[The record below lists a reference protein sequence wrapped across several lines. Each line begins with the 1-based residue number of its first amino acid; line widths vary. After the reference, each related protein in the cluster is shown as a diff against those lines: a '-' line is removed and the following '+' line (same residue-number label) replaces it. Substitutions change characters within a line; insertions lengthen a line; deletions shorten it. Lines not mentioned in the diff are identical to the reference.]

1 MNVVYKRCAG
11 LDVHK
16 KTVVVCVRIPR
27 KKGEVRTFSTTTK
40 GLRELAQWLL
50 DNDVTHA
57 AMESTGIYWRPV
69 YNILDGTGC
78 ELLLVNAHHIKQV
91 PGRKT
96 DVKDA
101 EWIAELL
108 QHGLL
113 TSSYVPN
120 RGQRELR
127 DLVRYR
133 RKQIQM
139 RTSEVQRLQKTLEAA
154 NIKLASV
161 ISDVTGVSGIAI
173 LRAIIEGETDPAK
186 LAALGNNRLR
196 ATKDE
201 LQEALEGLQG
211 EHQRMLLR
219 CQLRHIDFID
229 GELANLDAEI
239 SKRTNSFAEEVKS
252 VDDVPGIGKRAAEDI
267 LAETGVDME
276 RFPTDAHF
284 TSWGKVCPGSNE
296 SAGKRKSGRTGK
308 GNPWLRGALIEA
320 AWAAVRKKDSFF
332 SVLYRRLA
340 MRRGKLR
347 AIVAVA
353 RRILQTIY
361 FMLKRKEPYR
371 EINTAE
377 LEQAGRD
384 GIARRA
390 VRRLNRLGFHVTLDP
405 LTA

>member
-16 KTVVVCVRIPR
+16 KTVVACVLTP
-27 KKGEVRTFSTTTK
+27 KKSEVRTFSTTTR
-40 GLRELAQWLL
+40 GLRELAKWLL
-50 DNDVTHA
+50 DNGVTHV

-113 TSSYVPN
+113 KSSYVPN
-120 RGQRELR
+120 REQRELR

-133 RKQIQM
+133 RKQTQM
-139 RTSEVQRLQKTLEAA
+139 RASEVQRLQKTLEAA
-154 NIKLASV
+154 NIKLSSV

-173 LRAIIEGETDPAK
+173 LRAIIEGETHPEK
-186 LAALGNNRLR
+186 LAALGSDRLK
-196 ATKDE
+196 ATKEE
-201 LQEALEGLQG
+201 LAEALDGIQG
-211 EHQRMLLR
+211 EHHRTLLR
-219 CQLRHIDFID
+219 SQLRHIEFID
-229 GELANLDAEI
+229 GALELLDAEI
-239 SKRTNSFAEEVKS
+239 AKRTSAFAEEVKS
-252 VDDVPGIGKRAAEDI
+252 VDGVPGIGQRAAEDI

-276 RFPTDAHF
+276 RFPTDANL
-284 TSWGKVCPGSNE
+284 TSWGKLCPGNNR
-296 SAGKRKSGRTGK
+296 SAGKSKSGRTGK
-308 GNPWLRGALIEA
+308 GNPWLRSALIEA
-320 AWAAVRKKDSFF
+320 AWAAVKKKDSFF
-332 SVLYRRLA
+332 NQLYRRLA

-377 LEQAGRD
+377 LEQSNRD

-390 VRRLNRLGFHVTLDP
+390 VSRLNRLGFHVTLAP
-405 LTA
+405 LAA